1 MRECWKN
8 IDRNWC
14 LVIDR
19 PRGVGGGGRGEG
31 GRVVE

>member
-19 PRGVGGGGRGEG
+19 PRGEGGGGGRG
-31 GRVVE
+31 VEW